1 MTVTFIGDV
10 HAWSDRLDRLLAKL
24 TPPLVFVGDLIDRGP
39 DAPAVLERVHALCD
53 SGKAHCLLGNHE
65 YALLRGIGSP
75 TLGIQPDPGVYAA
88 WHLRFGGA
96 TVLQAYGV
104 ESTDVEGLR
113 YALRTH
119 LDWMARLPWVIE
131 GSEGR
136 SHWVAVHAGLDESPL
151 RPQLQQLHEGW
162 VHDDGHPAALF
173 DKARAF
179 VVPADLPD
187 EWCVISGHTPLT
199 EVVVTPQRI
208 LCDTSGGMPGRP
220 LSAVVW
226 PEGRV
231 IVSD

>member
-1 MTVTFIGDV
+1 MRCATVARRIACSATTNTRSCE
-10 HAWSDRLDRLLAKL
+10 ASDHR
-24 TPPLVFVGDLIDRGP
+24 T
-39 DAPAVLERVHALCD
+39 
-53 SGKAHCLLGNHE
+53 S
-65 YALLRGIGSP
+65 
-75 TLGIQPDPGVYAA
+75 GIQPDPGVYAA

-96 TVLQAYGV
+96 TVLQACGV

-119 LDWMARLPWVIE
+119 LDWMARLPWVME

-208 LCDTSGGMPGRP
+208 LCDTSGGMPRP
-220 LSAVVW
+220 SA
-226 PEGRV
+226 ERGGLA
-231 IVSD
+231 